1 MKKFIIINGPNLNLI
16 GKREP
21 HIYGSDTFEDYYEKL
36 KSDYSDI
43 QLDYYQSNVEGELV
57 SKLQEVGFNYDGII
71 FNAGGYTH
79 TSVAIA
85 DAVAAISTPVIE
97 VHISNV
103 YARESY
109 RHESKMAK
117 HCKGVIA
124 GMGLISYRLAISS
137 FIGSE

>member
-1 MKKFIIINGPNLNLI
+1 MKKLIIINGPNLNLI

-21 HIYGSDTFEDYYEKL
+21 HIYGGETFEDYYKKL
-36 KSDYSDI
+36 KDDHSNI
-43 QLDYYQSNVEGELV
+43 QLDYYHSNVEGELV
-57 SKLQEVGFNYDGII
+57 TKLQEVGFDYDGII

-79 TSVAIA
+79 TSIAIA
-85 DAVAAISTPVIE
+85 DAVAGINTPVIE

-124 GMGLISYRLAISS
+124 GMGLVSYKLAISS
-137 FIGSE
+137 FII